1 MISLL
6 ARFFMLP
13 KPAQSPAPAPEPK
26 PAKPAAKPAK
36 PSPKPKIEAIGKYYQ
51 QTNKHSP
58 NVSKGRVIKP
68 THIVLHHTSGAYA
81 GSVAWCLNPASRV
94 SYHCIIA
101 RNGKRTVLALPT
113 QRTWHAGVSSWQGRM
128 DANSFSVGLAWE
140 GDTYQ
145 TPLSED
151 ALLSAVEYLLLIM
164 DEHHIPLSNILRH
177 ADVAPGRK
185 TECSPAAHSALLAA
199 LNKVL

>member
-6 ARFFMLP
+6 ARLFAMP

-26 PAKPAAKPAK
+26 TEKPAAKTAK
-36 PSPKPKIEAIGKYYQ
+36 TSGIIKPEPKFYQ

-58 NVSKGRVIKP
+58 NISAGRVIHP

-81 GSVAWCLNPASRV
+81 GSVAWCMNPQSKV

-113 QRTWHAGVSSWQGRM
+113 QRTWHAGVSEWKGRK

-151 ALLSAVEYLLLIM
+151 AILSAVEYLLPILE
-164 DEHHIPLSNILRH
+164 DHKIPLSHILRH

-185 TECSPAAHSALLAA
+185 NDCSPAAHAALLAA
-199 LNKVL
+199 LKKAPR

>member
-13 KPAQSPAPAPEPK
+13 KPAQSPAPAPESKPAKTAPK
-26 PAKPAAKPAK
+26 PAKTSGTIKPE
-36 PSPKPKIEAIGKYYQ
+36 PKYYQ
-51 QTNKHSP
+51 QTNKRTP
-58 NVSKGRVIKP
+58 NISAGRVIKP
-68 THIVLHHTSGAYA
+68 THVVLHHTSGAYA
-81 GSVAWCLNPASRV
+81 GSVSWCCDPVSKV

-101 RNGKRTVLALPT
+101 RNGKRTALALPS
-113 QRTWHAGVSSWQGRM
+113 QRTWHAGVSSWQGRK
-128 DANSFSVGLAWE
+128 DCNSFSVGMAWE

-151 ALLSAVEYLLLIM
+151 ALLSAVEYLLPILR
-164 DEHHIPLSNILRH
+164 EHHIPLANILRH
-177 ADVAPGRK
+177 ADIAPGRK
-185 TECSPAAHSALLAA
+185 DDCSPAAHAALLAA

>member
-13 KPAQSPAPAPEPK
+13 RPAQSPAPAPESK
-26 PAKPAAKPAK
+26 PAKPAKTSGILNPA
-36 PSPKPKIEAIGKYYQ
+36 PKYYQ
-51 QTNKHSP
+51 QTNKRTP
-58 NVSKGRVIKP
+58 NISAGRVIKP

-81 GSVAWCLNPASRV
+81 GSVSWCSDPVSKV

-101 RNGKRTVLALPT
+101 RNGKRTVLALPS
-113 QRTWHAGVSSWQGRM
+113 QRTWHAGVSSWQGRK
-128 DANSFSVGLAWE
+128 DANSWSIGMAWE

-151 ALLSAVEYLLLIM
+151 ALLSAVEYLLPILR
-164 DEHHIPLSNILRH
+164 ENNIPIANILRH
-177 ADVAPGRK
+177 ADVSPGRK
-185 TECSPAAHSALLAA
+185 DDCSPSAHAALLAA
-199 LNKVL
+199 LNRVL

>member
-13 KPAQSPAPAPEPK
+13 KPAQSPAPAPEPAPK
-26 PAKPAAKPAK
+26 PAKPAKTSLPA
-36 PSPKPKIEAIGKYYQ
+36 PKIEPVSKYYQ
-51 QTNKHSP
+51 QTNKKTP
-58 NVSKGRVIKP
+58 NISTGRVIKP
-68 THIVLHHTSGAYA
+68 THVVLHHTSGAYA
-81 GSVAWCLNPASRV
+81 GSVAWCMNPASKV

-101 RNGKRTVLALPT
+101 RNGKRTTLALPT
-113 QRTWHAGVSSWQGRM
+113 QRTWHAGVSSWQGRK
-128 DANSFSVGLAWE
+128 DVNSFSIGLAWE

-151 ALLSAVEYLLLIM
+151 ALLSAVEYLLPILR
-164 DEHHIPLSNILRH
+164 EHHIPLANILRH
-177 ADVAPGRK
+177 ADIAPGRK
-185 TECSPAAHSALLAA
+185 DDCSPAAHAALLAA

>member
-26 PAKPAAKPAK
+26 PAKTSPA
-36 PSPKPKIEAIGKYYQ
+36 PKIEAVTKYYQ
-51 QTNKHSP
+51 QTNRRSP
-58 NVSKGRVIKP
+58 NISTGRVIKP
-68 THIVLHHTSGAYA
+68 THIILHHTSGAYA
-81 GSVAWCLNPASRV
+81 GSVSWCSDPASKV

-113 QRTWHAGVSSWQGRM
+113 QRTWHAGVSSWQGRK
-128 DANSFSVGLAWE
+128 DANSYSVGLAWE
-140 GDTYQ
+140 GDTYT

-151 ALLSAVEYLLLIM
+151 ALLSAVEYLLPILR
-164 DEHHIPLSNILRH
+164 ENNIPLANILRH
-177 ADVAPGRK
+177 ADVSPGRK
-185 TECSPAAHSALLAA
+185 DDCSPAAHAALLAA
-199 LNKVL
+199 LNRVL

>member
-6 ARFFMLP
+6 ARFFSLP

-36 PSPKPKIEAIGKYYQ
+36 PSPAPKPVTKYYQ

-58 NVSKGRVIKP
+58 NVSSRVIKP
-68 THIVLHHTSGAYA
+68 THIVLHHTSGTYA

-113 QRTWHAGVSSWQGRM
+113 QRTWHAGESAWQGRK
-128 DANSFSVGLAWE
+128 DCNSYSIGLAWE

-151 ALLSAVEYLLLIM
+151 AILSAVEYLLLILE
-164 DEHHIPLSNILRH
+164 DHKIPLSHILRH

-185 TECSPAAHSALLAA
+185 NDCSPAAHTALLAA
-199 LNKVL
+199 LKRSI

>member
-13 KPAQSPAPAPEPK
+13 RPAQSPAPEPK
-26 PAKPAAKPAK
+26 PAKPTSKPAK
-36 PSPKPKIEAIGKYYQ
+36 TSGTLKPEPKFYQ
-51 QTNKHSP
+51 QTNKRTP
-58 NVSKGRVIKP
+58 NISTGRVIKP
-68 THIVLHHTSGAYA
+68 THIVLHHSSGAYA
-81 GSVAWCLNPASRV
+81 GSVSWCSDPVSKV

-101 RNGKRTVLALPT
+101 RNGKRTALALPT
-113 QRTWHAGVSSWQGRM
+113 QRTWHAGVSSWQGRK
-128 DANSFSVGLAWE
+128 DANSWAVGMAWE

-151 ALLSAVEYLLLIM
+151 ALLSAVEYLLPILR
-164 DEHHIPLSNILRH
+164 ENNIPLANILRH
-177 ADVAPGRK
+177 ADVSPGRK
-185 TECSPAAHSALLAA
+185 DDCSPAAHAALLAA